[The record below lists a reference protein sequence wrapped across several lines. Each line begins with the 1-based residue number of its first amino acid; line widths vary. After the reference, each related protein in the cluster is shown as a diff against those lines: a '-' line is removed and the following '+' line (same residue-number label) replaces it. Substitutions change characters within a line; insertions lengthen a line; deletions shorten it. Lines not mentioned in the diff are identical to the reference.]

1 MSRVHARE
9 AQRIGL
15 QKQIDGELLPTKTE
29 SNRAARQIRSANI
42 SRTLAAK
49 R

>member
-1 MSRVHARE
+1 MSRVQERE

-15 QKQIDGELLPTKTE
+15 QKQLDWELLPSKTE

-42 SRTLAAK
+42 SRTLAAV